1 MSDVFLS
8 VFVFGESGGSA
19 QRRRRNYVKGAA
31 LRLTMS
37 CPRGCQGCRLL
48 ELAFV
53 GLGVLI

>member
-1 MSDVFLS
+1 VSDVFLGG
-8 VFVFGESGGSA
+8 FVFGESRGSA
-19 QRRRRNYVKGAA
+19 QRRRRNYVKGTA

-37 CPRGCQGCRLL
+37 CTCGVQGCRLL